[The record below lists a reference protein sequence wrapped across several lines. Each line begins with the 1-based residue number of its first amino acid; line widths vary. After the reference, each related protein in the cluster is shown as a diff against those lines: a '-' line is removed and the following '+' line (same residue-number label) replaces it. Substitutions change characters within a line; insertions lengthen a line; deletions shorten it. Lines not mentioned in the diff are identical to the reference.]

1 MRDLEPSALDCRGGR
16 YVVIAVIL
24 ACTDYSPQFAQTA
37 GSGEHRILANSLAVY
52 WLRTYSGV
60 MLLVAFLVNLATGF
74 VQFGF
79 SLTLPSMEEALHLS
93 HTEAGLLITI
103 SAAIRIAGA
112 FASGTLAPRYGSRP
126 MIVGGAVAV
135 GVSMVLLGFSQ
146 NFGMAVGAGVL
157 MGIGSG
163 VTLTPMMG
171 LMSAWFLMR
180 DRGLAAGIAASGG
193 SIAYIVA
200 GVFVP
205 ILTSASWEDGWRHSW
220 QLFGGIV
227 LAVAAVSLVFV
238 RERPTEPLEAELGS
252 REGAGSRATPAVAE
266 SRAWPIEAFK
276 SPAVWLIAVIAF
288 TSGWAQNLF
297 TTFFGLY
304 LTQDHG
310 ISLSTVGQLVVLIGV
325 LSIGSGVVWGWMSD
339 KLGRGQAFAYS
350 FVVQGASFV
359 LLALIP
365 GFVSFLIASIL
376 MGVTLRATY
385 TICAASA
392 GDYVPVRFST
402 AAFALMSV
410 GAGLGSTISPTIG
423 GLVADYVAM
432 KWVFWMAVGGSVVGT
447 IGSIYLQTRRRVS

>member
-1 MRDLEPSALDCRGGR
+1 
-16 YVVIAVIL
+16 
-24 ACTDYSPQFAQTA
+24 
-37 GSGEHRILANSLAVY
+37 
-52 WLRTYSGV
+52 

-79 SLTLPSMEEALHLS
+79 SLTLPSMEESLHLS

-103 SAAIRIAGA
+103 SAAIRIGSAL
-112 FASGTLAPRYGSRP
+112 ASGTLAPRYGSRS
-126 MIVGGAVAV
+126 MIVAGTVAV
-135 GVSMVLLGFSQ
+135 GVSMVLLGFSR
-146 NFGMAVGAGVL
+146 NYGMAVGAGVL
-157 MGIGSG
+157 MGIGG
-163 VTLTPMMG
+163 GAALTPMMG
-171 LMSAWFLMR
+171 LLSAWFLMR

-193 SIAYIVA
+193 SIAFIVA

-205 ILTSASWEDGWRHSW
+205 ILTGANWEDGWRHSW

-227 LAVAAVSLVFV
+227 LVVAVVSLLFV
-238 RERPTEPLEAELGS
+238 REEPQENLEADSAIRRSEGARPTRS
-252 REGAGSRATPAVAE
+252 
-266 SRAWPIEAFK
+266 AWPVEAFK
-276 SPAVWLIAVIAF
+276 SPAVWLIALIAF

-304 LTQDHG
+304 LTQENG
-310 ISLSTVGQLVVLIGV
+310 ISLAAVGQLVILIGV
-325 LSIGSGVVWGWMSD
+325 LSIGSGVLWGWMSD

-392 GDYVPVRFST
+392 GDYVPVRFSA

-432 KWVFWMAVGGSVVGT
+432 KWTFWMAAGGSVVGT
-447 IGSIYLQTRRRVS
+447 IGAIYLQTRRQENARTSA

>member
-1 MRDLEPSALDCRGGR
+1 
-16 YVVIAVIL
+16 
-24 ACTDYSPQFAQTA
+24 
-37 GSGEHRILANSLAVY
+37 
-52 WLRTYSGV
+52 

-79 SLTLPSMEEALHLS
+79 SLTLPSMEESLHLS

-103 SAAIRIAGA
+103 SAAVRIGSAL
-112 FASGTLAPRYGSRP
+112 ASGTLAPRYGSRS
-126 MIVGGAVAV
+126 MIVAGTVAV
-135 GVSMVLLGFSQ
+135 GVSMVLLGFAR
-146 NFGMAVGAGVL
+146 NYGMAVGAGVL
-157 MGIGSG
+157 MGIGG
-163 VTLTPMMG
+163 GAALTPMMG
-171 LMSAWFLMR
+171 LLSAWFRMR

-193 SIAYIVA
+193 SIAFIVA

-205 ILTSASWEDGWRHSW
+205 ILTGASWEDGWRHSW

-227 LAVAAVSLVFV
+227 LAVAVVSLLFV
-238 RERPTEPLEAELGS
+238 RERPPERLEADSGLRGNG
-252 REGAGSRATPAVAE
+252 EGRPA
-266 SRAWPIEAFK
+266 RGAWPVEAFK
-276 SPAVWLIAVIAF
+276 SPAVWLIALIAF

-304 LTQDHG
+304 LTQENG
-310 ISLSTVGQLVVLIGV
+310 ISLAAVGQLVILIGV
-325 LSIGSGVVWGWMSD
+325 LSIGSGVLWGWMSD

-350 FVVQGASFV
+350 FIVQGASFV
-359 LLALIP
+359 LLAVMP
-365 GFVSFLIASIL
+365 GFVPFLIASIL

-392 GDYVPVRFST
+392 GDYVPVRFSA

-432 KWVFWMAVGGSVVGT
+432 KWVFWMATGGSVVGT
-447 IGSIYLQTRRRVS
+447 LGAVYLQTRRRAE

>member
-1 MRDLEPSALDCRGGR
+1 
-16 YVVIAVIL
+16 
-24 ACTDYSPQFAQTA
+24 
-37 GSGEHRILANSLAVY
+37 
-52 WLRTYSGV
+52 

-79 SLTLPSMEEALHLS
+79 SLTLPSMEESLHLS

-103 SAAIRIAGA
+103 SAAIRIGSAL
-112 FASGTLAPRYGSRP
+112 ASGTLAPRYGSRSI
-126 MIVGGAVAV
+126 IVAGTVAV
-135 GVSMVLLGFSQ
+135 GISMVLLGFAQ
-146 NFGMAVGAGVL
+146 NFVMAVGAGVL
-157 MGIGSG
+157 MGIGG
-163 VTLTPMMG
+163 GAALTPIMG
-171 LMSAWFLMR
+171 LLSAWFLMR

-193 SIAYIVA
+193 SIAFIIA

-205 ILTSASWEDGWRHSW
+205 ILTGASWEDGWRYSW

-227 LAVAAVSLVFV
+227 LAVAVVALLFV
-238 RERPTEPLEAELGS
+238 REDPPEHLETDSRLRGNDGRGMRNDGGRPTRS
-252 REGAGSRATPAVAE
+252 
-266 SRAWPIEAFK
+266 AWPVEAFK
-276 SPAVWLIAVIAF
+276 SPAVWLIALIAF

-304 LTQDHG
+304 LTQENG
-310 ISLSTVGQLVVLIGV
+310 ISLATVGQLVILIGV
-325 LSIGSGVVWGWMSD
+325 LSIGSGVLWGWMSD

-392 GDYVPVRFST
+392 GDYVPVRFSA

-432 KWVFWMAVGGSVVGT
+432 KWTFWMAAGGSVVGT
-447 IGSIYLQTRRRVS
+447 IGAIYLQTRRQESAQTAA

>member
-1 MRDLEPSALDCRGGR
+1 
-16 YVVIAVIL
+16 
-24 ACTDYSPQFAQTA
+24 
-37 GSGEHRILANSLAVY
+37 
-52 WLRTYSGV
+52 

-93 HTEAGLLITI
+93 HTQAGLLITI
-103 SAAIRIAGA
+103 SAAIRIGSS

-126 MIVGGAVAV
+126 IIVGGTVAV
-135 GVSMVLLGFSQ
+135 GISMVLLGFTQ
-146 NFGMAVGAGVL
+146 NFVMAVGAGVL
-157 MGIGSG
+157 MGIGG
-163 VTLTPMMG
+163 GAALTPIMG
-171 LMSAWFLMR
+171 LLSAWFLMR

-193 SIAYIVA
+193 SIAFIVA

-205 ILTSASWEDGWRHSW
+205 ILTGASWEDGWRHSW

-227 LAVAAVSLVFV
+227 LVVAVAALLFV
-238 RERPTEPLEAELGS
+238 REQPPENLEVDSRLRRNDGGRAPNDGGGRPTRS
-252 REGAGSRATPAVAE
+252 
-266 SRAWPIEAFK
+266 AWPVEAFK
-276 SPAVWLIAVIAF
+276 SPAVWLIALIAF

-304 LTQDHG
+304 LNQENG
-310 ISLSTVGQLVVLIGV
+310 ISLATVGQLVILIGV
-325 LSIGSGVVWGWMSD
+325 LSIGSGVLWGWMSD

-365 GFVSFLIASIL
+365 GFVPFLIASVL

-392 GDYVPVRFST
+392 GDYVPVRFSA

-410 GAGLGSTISPTIG
+410 GAGLGSTISPVIG

-432 KWVFWMAVGGSVVGT
+432 KWVFWMATGGSVVGT
-447 IGSIYLQTRRRVS
+447 LGAVYLQTRGRGNAQFA

>member
-1 MRDLEPSALDCRGGR
+1 
-16 YVVIAVIL
+16 
-24 ACTDYSPQFAQTA
+24 
-37 GSGEHRILANSLAVY
+37 
-52 WLRTYSGV
+52 

-103 SAAIRIAGA
+103 SAAIRIGSS
-112 FASGTLAPRYGSRP
+112 FASGTLAPRYGSRSI
-126 MIVGGAVAV
+126 IVGGTVAV
-135 GVSMVLLGFSQ
+135 GVSMVLLGFAQ
-146 NFGMAVGAGVL
+146 NYGMAVGAGVL
-157 MGIGSG
+157 MGIGG
-163 VTLTPMMG
+163 GAALTPIMG
-171 LMSAWFLMR
+171 LLSAWFLMR

-193 SIAYIVA
+193 SISYIIA

-205 ILTSASWEDGWRHSW
+205 ILTGASWEDGWRYSW

-227 LAVAAVSLVFV
+227 LAVAVVALLFV
-238 RERPTEPLEAELGS
+238 REEPPESLEGDSRLRGNDGAGPRNDGGRPTRS
-252 REGAGSRATPAVAE
+252 
-266 SRAWPIEAFK
+266 AWPVEAFK
-276 SPAVWLIAVIAF
+276 SPAVWLIALIAF

-304 LTQDHG
+304 LTQESG
-310 ISLSTVGQLVVLIGV
+310 ISLATVGQLVVLIGV
-325 LSIGSGVVWGWMSD
+325 LSIGSGVLWGWMSD

-365 GFVSFLIASIL
+365 GFVPFLIASVL

-392 GDYVPVRFST
+392 GDYVPVRFSA

-410 GAGLGSTISPTIG
+410 GAGLGSTISPVIG

-432 KWVFWMAVGGSVVGT
+432 KWVFWMATGGSVVGT
-447 IGSIYLQTRRRVS
+447 LGAVYLQTRRQEA

>member
-1 MRDLEPSALDCRGGR
+1 
-16 YVVIAVIL
+16 
-24 ACTDYSPQFAQTA
+24 
-37 GSGEHRILANSLAVY
+37 
-52 WLRTYSGV
+52 

-79 SLTLPSMEEALHLS
+79 SLTLPSMEESLHLS

-103 SAAIRIAGA
+103 SAAIRIGSS
-112 FASGTLAPRYGSRP
+112 FASGTLAPRYGSRSI
-126 MIVGGAVAV
+126 IVGGTVAV
-135 GVSMVLLGFSQ
+135 GVSMVLLGFAQ
-146 NFGMAVGAGVL
+146 NFVMAVGAGVL
-157 MGIGSG
+157 MGIGG
-163 VTLTPMMG
+163 GAALTPIMG
-171 LMSAWFLMR
+171 LLAAWFLMR

-193 SIAYIVA
+193 SIAFIVA

-205 ILTSASWEDGWRHSW
+205 ILTGASWEDGWRHSW

-227 LAVAAVSLVFV
+227 LVVAVVALLFV
-238 RERPTEPLEAELGS
+238 REEPPESLEAGS
-252 REGAGSRATPAVAE
+252 NLRGNDGARPAR
-266 SRAWPIEAFK
+266 SAWPVEAFK
-276 SPAVWLIAVIAF
+276 SPAVWLIALIAF

-304 LTQDHG
+304 LNQENG
-310 ISLSTVGQLVVLIGV
+310 ISLATVGQLVVLIGV
-325 LSIGSGVVWGWMSD
+325 LSIGSGVLWGWMSD

-365 GFVSFLIASIL
+365 GFVSFLIASVL

-392 GDYVPVRFST
+392 GDYVPVRFSA

-432 KWVFWMAVGGSVVGT
+432 KWTFWMAAGGSVVGT
-447 IGSIYLQTRRRVS
+447 IGAIYLQTRRQENAQPTLSSPP

>member
-1 MRDLEPSALDCRGGR
+1 
-16 YVVIAVIL
+16 
-24 ACTDYSPQFAQTA
+24 
-37 GSGEHRILANSLAVY
+37 
-52 WLRTYSGV
+52 

-79 SLTLPSMEEALHLS
+79 SLTLPSMEESLHLS

-103 SAAIRIAGA
+103 SAAIRIGSS
-112 FASGTLAPRYGSRP
+112 FASGTLAPRYGSRSI
-126 MIVGGAVAV
+126 IVGGTVAV
-135 GVSMVLLGFSQ
+135 GVSMVLLGFAQ
-146 NFGMAVGAGVL
+146 NFVMAVGAGVL
-157 MGIGSG
+157 MGIGG
-163 VTLTPMMG
+163 GAALTPIMG
-171 LMSAWFLMR
+171 LLSAWFLMR

-193 SIAYIVA
+193 SIAFIIA

-205 ILTSASWEDGWRHSW
+205 ILTGASWEDGWRYSW

-227 LAVAAVSLVFV
+227 LAVAVVALLFV
-238 RERPTEPLEAELGS
+238 REEPPENLE
-252 REGAGSRATPAVAE
+252 AGSRLRGNDGGGLRNDGTRPA
-266 SRAWPIEAFK
+266 RNAWPVEAFK
-276 SPAVWLIAVIAF
+276 SPAVWLIALIAF

-304 LTQDHG
+304 LTQENG
-310 ISLSTVGQLVVLIGV
+310 ISLATVGQLVILIGV
-325 LSIGSGVVWGWMSD
+325 LSIGSGVLWGWMSD

-392 GDYVPVRFST
+392 GDYVPVRFSA

-432 KWVFWMAVGGSVVGT
+432 KWTFWMAAGGSVVGT
-447 IGSIYLQTRRRVS
+447 IGAIYLQTRRQESAQTAA

>member
-1 MRDLEPSALDCRGGR
+1 
-16 YVVIAVIL
+16 
-24 ACTDYSPQFAQTA
+24 
-37 GSGEHRILANSLAVY
+37 
-52 WLRTYSGV
+52 

-79 SLTLPSMEEALHLS
+79 SLTLPSMEESLHLS

-103 SAAIRIAGA
+103 SAAIRMGSAL
-112 FASGTLAPRYGSRP
+112 ASGTLAPRYGSRP
-126 MIVGGAVAV
+126 IIVAGAVAV
-135 GVSMVLLGFSQ
+135 GVSMVLLGIAQ

-157 MGIGSG
+157 MGIGG
-163 VTLTPMMG
+163 GAALTPVMG
-171 LMSAWFLMR
+171 LLSAWFLMR

-205 ILTSASWEDGWRHSW
+205 ILTGASWDDGWRHSW
-220 QLFGGIV
+220 QLFGGIT
-227 LAVAAVSLVFV
+227 LAVAVVSLLFV
-238 RERPTEPLEAELGS
+238 RERPQEPLEADS
-252 REGAGSRATPAVAE
+252 RHPGNYGGRATR
-266 SRAWPIEAFK
+266 SAWPVEAFK
-276 SPAVWLIAVIAF
+276 SPAVWLIALIAF

-304 LTQDHG
+304 LTQDNG
-310 ISLSTVGQLVVLIGV
+310 ISLADVGRLVVLIGV
-325 LSIGSGVVWGWMSD
+325 LSIGSGVLWGWMSD

-359 LLALIP
+359 LLAVVP
-365 GFVSFLIASIL
+365 GFVPFLLASVL

-392 GDYVPVRFST
+392 GDYVPVRFSA

-423 GLVADYVAM
+423 GLMADYVAM
-432 KWVFWMAVGGSVVGT
+432 KWVFWMAAGGSVVGT
-447 IGSIYLQTRRRVS
+447 LGAIFLQTRRPAGQLTA

>member
-1 MRDLEPSALDCRGGR
+1 
-16 YVVIAVIL
+16 
-24 ACTDYSPQFAQTA
+24 
-37 GSGEHRILANSLAVY
+37 
-52 WLRTYSGV
+52 

-79 SLTLPSMEEALHLS
+79 SLTLPSMEESLHLS

-103 SAAIRIAGA
+103 SAAIRIGSAL
-112 FASGTLAPRYGSRP
+112 ASGTLAPRYGSRS
-126 MIVGGAVAV
+126 MIVAGTVAV
-135 GVSMVLLGFSQ
+135 GISMVLLGFSR
-146 NFGMAVGAGVL
+146 NYGMAVGAGVL
-157 MGIGSG
+157 MGIGG
-163 VTLTPMMG
+163 GAALTPMMG
-171 LMSAWFLMR
+171 LLSAWFLMR

-193 SIAYIVA
+193 SIAFIVA

-205 ILTSASWEDGWRHSW
+205 ILTGANWEDGWRHSW

-227 LAVAAVSLVFV
+227 LVVAVVSLLFV
-238 RERPTEPLEAELGS
+238 REEPQENLEADSAIRRSEGARPTRS
-252 REGAGSRATPAVAE
+252 
-266 SRAWPIEAFK
+266 AWPAEAFK
-276 SPAVWLIAVIAF
+276 SPAVWLIALIAF

-304 LTQDHG
+304 LTQENG
-310 ISLSTVGQLVVLIGV
+310 ISLAAVGQLVILIGV
-325 LSIGSGVVWGWMSD
+325 LSIGSGVLWGWMSD

-392 GDYVPVRFST
+392 GDYVPVRFSA

-410 GAGLGSTISPTIG
+410 GAGLGRTSSPTLG
-423 GLVADYVAM
+423 GLVADCVAM
-432 KWVFWMAVGGSVVGT
+432 KWTVWMAAGGSVVGT
-447 IGSIYLQTRRRVS
+447 IGAIYLQTKRQENARTSA

>member
-1 MRDLEPSALDCRGGR
+1 
-16 YVVIAVIL
+16 
-24 ACTDYSPQFAQTA
+24 
-37 GSGEHRILANSLAVY
+37 
-52 WLRTYSGV
+52 

-93 HTEAGLLITI
+93 HTQAGLLITI

-112 FASGTLAPRYGSRP
+112 FASGTLAPRYGSRQ
-126 MIVGGAVAV
+126 MIAGGAVAV
-135 GVSMVLLGFSQ
+135 GISMVLLGFSR

-171 LMSAWFLMR
+171 LLSGWFRMR
-180 DRGLAAGIAASGG
+180 DRGLAAGLAASGG
-193 SIAYIVA
+193 SIAFIVA

-205 ILTSASWEDGWRHSW
+205 ILTGASWEDGWRYSW
-220 QLFGGIV
+220 QLFGGMV
-227 LAVAAVSLVFV
+227 LVVALASLLFV
-238 RERPTEPLEAELGS
+238 REQPPEDLESDPQLQRHADGRPS
-252 REGAGSRATPAVAE
+252 S
-266 SRAWPIEAFK
+266 SAWPVEAFK
-276 SPAVWLIAVIAF
+276 SPAVWLIALIAF

-304 LTQDHG
+304 LTQENG
-310 ISLSTVGQLVVLIGV
+310 VSLSIVGQLVVLIGV
-325 LSIGSGVVWGWMSD
+325 LSIGSGVLWGWMSD

-350 FVVQGASFV
+350 FVVQGAAFV

-365 GFVSFLIASIL
+365 GSVSFLIASIL

-392 GDYVPVRFST
+392 GDYVPVRFSA

-410 GAGLGSTISPTIG
+410 GAGFGSTISPTIG

-432 KWVFWMAVGGSVVGT
+432 KWAFWMAAGGSVVGT
-447 IGSIYLQTRRRVS
+447 IGSIYLQTRRRVETRSSGVEG

>member
-1 MRDLEPSALDCRGGR
+1 
-16 YVVIAVIL
+16 
-24 ACTDYSPQFAQTA
+24 
-37 GSGEHRILANSLAVY
+37 
-52 WLRTYSGV
+52 

-79 SLTLPSMEEALHLS
+79 SLTLPSMEESLHLS

-103 SAAIRIAGA
+103 GAAIRIGSAL
-112 FASGTLAPRYGSRP
+112 ASGTLAPRYGSRS
-126 MIVGGAVAV
+126 MIAAGTVAV
-135 GVSMVLLGFSQ
+135 GFSMVLLGFSR
-146 NFGMAVGAGVL
+146 NYGMAVGASVL
-157 MGIGSG
+157 MGIGG
-163 VTLTPMMG
+163 GAALTPMMG
-171 LMSAWFLMR
+171 LLSAWFLMH
-180 DRGLAAGIAASGG
+180 DRGLAAGLAASGG

-205 ILTSASWEDGWRHSW
+205 ILTGANWEDGWRHSW

-227 LAVAAVSLVFV
+227 IAVAVVSLLFV
-238 RERPTEPLEAELGS
+238 RERPPEHLEPDS
-252 REGAGSRATPAVAE
+252 RLHGNNRVRPAR
-266 SRAWPIEAFK
+266 SAWPVEAFK
-276 SPAVWLIAVIAF
+276 SPAVWLIALIAF

-304 LTQDHG
+304 LTQEEG
-310 ISLSTVGQLVVLIGV
+310 VSLATVGRLVVLIGV
-325 LSIGSGVVWGWMSD
+325 LSIGSGILWGWMSD

-359 LLALIP
+359 LLAMVP
-365 GFVSFLIASIL
+365 GYVSFLVASIL

-385 TICAASA
+385 TICAASS
-392 GDYVPVRFST
+392 GDYVPVRFSA

-432 KWVFWMAVGGSVVGT
+432 KWVFWMATGGSVVGT
-447 IGSIYLQTRRRVS
+447 IGAIYLQTRRRTE

>member
-1 MRDLEPSALDCRGGR
+1 
-16 YVVIAVIL
+16 
-24 ACTDYSPQFAQTA
+24 
-37 GSGEHRILANSLAVY
+37 
-52 WLRTYSGV
+52 
-60 MLLVAFLVNLATGF
+60 
-74 VQFGF
+74 
-79 SLTLPSMEEALHLS
+79 
-93 HTEAGLLITI
+93 
-103 SAAIRIAGA
+103 AIRIGSS
-112 FASGTLAPRYGSRP
+112 FASGTLAPRYGSRSI
-126 MIVGGAVAV
+126 IVGGTVAV

-146 NFGMAVGAGVL
+146 NYGMAVGAGVL

-163 VTLTPMMG
+163 AALTPIMG
-171 LMSAWFLMR
+171 LLSAWFLMR

-193 SIAYIVA
+193 SIAFIVA

-205 ILTSASWEDGWRHSW
+205 ILTGASWEDGWRHSW

-227 LAVAAVSLVFV
+227 LAVAVVALLFV
-238 RERPTEPLEAELGS
+238 REEPPESLEAGS
-252 REGAGSRATPAVAE
+252 GLRGNDGTRPAR
-266 SRAWPIEAFK
+266 STWPVEAFK
-276 SPAVWLIAVIAF
+276 SPAVWLIALIAF

-304 LTQDHG
+304 LTQENG
-310 ISLSTVGQLVVLIGV
+310 ISLATVGQLVILIGV
-325 LSIGSGVVWGWMSD
+325 LSIGSGVLWGWMSD

-392 GDYVPVRFST
+392 GDYVPVRFSA

-432 KWVFWMAVGGSVVGT
+432 KWTFWMAAGGSVVGT
-447 IGSIYLQTRRRVS
+447 IGAIYLQTRRQENPQTTA